1 MAHVGVDA
9 CPAGWVAIR
18 WSPGSPPRGVV
29 VAHLDG
35 LGEVVADA
43 GSVAIDI
50 PIGLPEAGL
59 RAADVQARRFLGP
72 RRNSVFHTPVRAA
85 LEAPT
90 HGEASAISRQLT
102 GRGISMQAYRLGP
115 KLLEAEA
122 WRHGVPAPVWEV
134 HPEVTFAVLLDHPAR
149 ASKKTWAGMI
159 ERRDALAAVGIDLDD
174 LGEAGA
180 RAGVDDVLDAAA
192 LAWSAHRLATGQG
205 ISFPDP
211 PEADPATGE
220 PMAIWA

>member
-18 WSPGSPPRGVV
+18 WSPGVAPRAVV
-29 VAHLDG
+29 VRRLDEIS
-35 LGEVVADA
+35 EVVADA
-43 GSVAIDI
+43 ESVAIDI

-59 RAADVQARRFLGP
+59 RAADVEARRFLGP
-72 RRNSVFHTPVRAA
+72 RRNSVFLTPVHAA
-85 LEAPT
+85 IEAPT
-90 HGEASAISRQLT
+90 HAEASAISRELT
-102 GRGISMQAYRLGP
+102 GRGVSIQAYRLGP
-115 KLLEAEA
+115 KLQEAEA
-122 WRHGVPAPVWEV
+122 WRHSVGAPVREV
-134 HPEVTFAVLLDHPAR
+134 HPEVTFAVLLGHPAR
-149 ASKKTWAGMI
+149 ASKKTWAGMV

-192 LAWSAHRLATGQG
+192 LAWSAHRLAAGQG

>member
-1 MAHVGVDA
+1 MPHVGVDA
-9 CPAGWVAIR
+9 CPAGWVAVH
-18 WSPGSPPRGVV
+18 WSPGVAPRAVV
-29 VAHLDG
+29 VSRLDE

-43 GSVAIDI
+43 DGVAIDI

-59 RAADVQARRFLGP
+59 RAADVEARRFLGR

-90 HGEASAISRQLT
+90 HAEASAISQELT
-102 GRGISMQAYRLGP
+102 GRGVSMQAYRLGP

-122 WRHGVPAPVWEV
+122 WRHGVPTPVWEA

-149 ASKKTWAGMI
+149 ASKKTWAGMV
-159 ERRDALAAVGIDLDD
+159 ERRDALAAVGIELDD
-174 LGEAGA
+174 LGQAGA

-211 PEADPATGE
+211 PEAAPATGE
-220 PMAIWA
+220 QMAIWA

>member
-1 MAHVGVDA
+1 MAHMGVDA
-9 CPAGWVAIR
+9 CPAGWVAVH
-18 WSPGSPPRGVV
+18 WSPGVAPRAVV
-29 VAHLDG
+29 VSRLDA
-35 LGEVVADA
+35 LGEVVADTA
-43 GSVAIDI
+43 GVAIDI

-59 RAADVQARRFLGP
+59 RAADVETRRFLGL

-90 HGEASAISRQLT
+90 HAEASAVSRQLT

-122 WRHGVPAPVWEV
+122 WRHGVPVPVWEA

-149 ASKKTWAGMI
+149 ASKKTWAGMV
-159 ERRDALAAVGIDLDD
+159 ERRDALAAVGIELDD

-211 PEADPATGE
+211 PEADPTTGE